1 MTFSG
6 LERRIREKRLKRK
19 LKLNYHA
26 VLLGSVFKIGGGNY
40 FCLIFEELFLHFGKS
55 FYLCSQH
62 NPAFAQRTNRKIESK
77 TDMKHSFFLLA
88 LLATWFAPSALAQ
101 TERVGINT
109 RTPVS
114 TLDVHATN
122 SSTPLQYWR
131 DNYSNILVSILS
143 SGNVGIGTSTPTT
156 KLEVKS
162 TTKGALKIEDGTQG
176 DGKILTSDANGVGTW
191 QSAKTDIV
199 LGTLGSGQNIPV
211 SRAEWYYTNSYIDL
225 PPGRW
230 IIYVT
235 MVLDCYNVPNR
246 SFDIW
251 LRSTFQ
257 DNTFSS
263 TLQAGLGHRSS
274 DIKTNAYLICGF
286 IKANSRYGLVTGS
299 VLVDNTSTAI
309 KRYYYVAGY
318 SDRFGDPFSPMDIP
332 YFGGGFAGENI
343 MYATRVN

>member
-1 MTFSG
+1 
-6 LERRIREKRLKRK
+6 
-19 LKLNYHA
+19 
-26 VLLGSVFKIGGGNY
+26 
-40 FCLIFEELFLHFGKS
+40 
-55 FYLCSQH
+55 
-62 NPAFAQRTNRKIESK
+62 
-77 TDMKHSFFLLA
+77 MKHSFFLLA

-286 IKANSRYGLVTGS
+286 IKANSRYGLVTGRRQS
-299 VLVDNTSTAI
+299 
-309 KRYYYVAGY
+309 K
-318 SDRFGDPFSPMDIP
+318 DIT
-332 YFGGGFAGENI
+332 
-343 MYATRVN
+343 M

>member
-1 MTFSG
+1 M
-6 LERRIREKRLKRK
+6 
-19 LKLNYHA
+19 KLNYHV
-26 VLLGSVFKIGGGNY
+26 VLLGLVFKIGGGNY
-40 FCLIFEELFLHFGKS
+40 FCLIFEELFLHFWKS

-156 KLEVKS
+156 KLEVRS
-162 TTKGALKIEDGTQG
+162 NTQGAVKIADGTQG

-191 QSAKTDIV
+191 QAAKTDIV
-199 LGTLGSGQNIPV
+199 LGTLGSGGIIPCDTRDLH
-211 SRAEWYYTNSYIDL
+211 STDAYIIL
-225 PPGRW
+225 PPGKW
-230 IIYVT
+230 VVNVT
-235 MVLDCYNVPNR
+235 MVLALPPR
-246 SFDIW
+246 SYDVW
-251 LRSTFQ
+251 LRSSFR
-257 DNTFSS
+257 DSPYASS
-263 TLQAGLGHRSS
+263 ISNDIASS
-274 DIKTNAYLICGF
+274 AKLVCGF
-286 IKANSRYGLVTGS
+286 ISRYGTYGILTGS
-299 VLVDNTSTAI
+299 IILHNRTTTN
-309 KRYYYVAGY
+309 KTYYYTAGNTIIT
-318 SDRFGDPFSPMDIP
+318 GP
-332 YFGGGFAGENI
+332 YTAMNFDNFAATSWSENI
-343 MYATRVN
+343 IYAIRVN

>member
-1 MTFSG
+1 M
-6 LERRIREKRLKRK
+6 
-19 LKLNYHA
+19 KLNYPV
-26 VLLGSVFKIGGGNY
+26 VLLGLVFKIGGGNY
-40 FCLIFEELFLHFGKS
+40 FCLIFEDLFRDFGKS

-62 NPAFAQRTNRKIESK
+62 NPAFAQKTNRKIESK
-77 TDMKHSFFLLA
+77 NDMKHSFFLLA
-88 LLATWFAPSALAQ
+88 LLATWFASSALAQ

-156 KLEVKS
+156 KLEVRS
-162 TTKGALKIEDGTQG
+162 NTQGAVKIADGTQG

-199 LGTLGSGQNIPV
+199 LGTLGTGLDIPI
-211 SRAEWYYTNSYIDL
+211 STAEWYYTNSYIEL
-225 PPGRW
+225 PPGKW
-230 IIYVT
+230 IVYVT
-235 MVLDCYNVPNR
+235 MVLDFRGLPNR
-246 SFDIW
+246 DFDIW

-263 TLQAGLGHRSS
+263 TLQSAMNHRSS
-274 DIKTNAYLICGF
+274 DIKTNAFLICGF
-286 IKANSRYGLVTGS
+286 IKGGSRYGLVTGS
-299 VLVDNTSTAI
+299 VIVENTSTAA
-309 KRYYYVAGY
+309 KRYYYVAGH
-318 SDRFGDPFSPMDIP
+318 SDVFGGNFFPIHVP
-332 YFGGGFAGENI
+332 YFGGGGAGENI